1 MSMEYSVGEETPS
14 STGILPRI
22 SFLNKQI
29 IIIIILSSVIF
40 WQQQ

>member
-1 MSMEYSVGEETPS
+1 MEYSVGEETPS
-14 STGILPRI
+14 STGILPRT
-22 SFLNKQI
+22 SFLNKQII

>member
-1 MSMEYSVGEETPS
+1 MEYSVGEETPS
-14 STGILPRI
+14 STGILPRT